1 MGPAD
6 LAIAWRF
13 ASQLPEFLR
22 RRVDTQAAVDVLN
35 QRLASRAPDFLRIV
49 RDAVYADASGP
60 YAQLLRHAG
69 CEYGDVERLVRGEGV
84 EGALQVL
91 YRNGVYLTG
100 NELKGRQ
107 PARRGSATFTIDPE
121 RLRNPHSAFHI
132 PVRSSASRGP
142 GLPILVDLTALGD
155 LAVNFHLARV
165 AHGGAD
171 WVPAVWG
178 VPGGGFVS
186 ASLLIAVS
194 FGAAPDR
201 SFLYLDPGTP
211 GLHARYRWSLR
222 LMRWAGWRAGMRF
235 QRPRVVP
242 VNAAAPIAHW
252 MADVLRSGRTPYLAA
267 HPSAAAH
274 VCEVAQEAGI
284 DLRGARF
291 TLRGEPVTPGRLAA
305 LRRVGAEATTLYG
318 TIECGTIGNG
328 CTVSQVA
335 DEVHVLDDLHAVIQ
349 CDSAAPAGLVPG
361 ALLVTSLRPTAR
373 LILLNVST
381 GDIAEMTRRACGC
394 PLEQLGWKTHLH
406 TIRSFE
412 KLTAGGMTFLGTN
425 VVRVLEEVL
434 PARFGGSAL
443 DYQLI
448 EEEAADGRPRLRLIV
463 SSTVAAVDTR
473 AVADAFLAAIGSG
486 SGVERVMEL
495 VWRDADFLQV
505 EHGAIRTTPG
515 GKVLHVHSDR
525 SATRGAR
532 DGGGNG

>member
-1 MGPAD
+1 MVPTD
-6 LAIAWRF
+6 FAIAWRF
-13 ASQLPEFLR
+13 ASQLPAFLR
-22 RRVDTQAAVDVLN
+22 RRVDTQAAVDILN
-35 QRLASRAPDFLRIV
+35 QRLAGRAEDFLRIV
-49 RDAVYADASGP
+49 RDTVYADHTGP

-69 CEYGDVERLVRGEGV
+69 CEYGDLERLVRGEGL

-91 YRNGVYLTG
+91 YRGGVYLTG

-107 PARRGSATFTIDPE
+107 PARRGSATFTIDPG
-121 RLRNPHSAFHI
+121 RLRNPHSGFHI
-132 PVRSSASRGP
+132 PVRTSASRGP
-142 GLPILVDLTALGD
+142 GLPILVDLAALGD
-155 LAVNFHLARV
+155 LAVNFHLARM

-178 VPGGGFVS
+178 APGGGFVS

-194 FGAAPDR
+194 YGAAPDR
-201 SFLYLDPGTP
+201 SFLYLDPRAP

-222 LMRWAGWRAGMRF
+222 LMRWASRRAGMRF
-235 QRPRVVP
+235 PRPRVVP
-242 VNAAAPIAHW
+242 VHAPAPIAQW

-267 HPSAAAH
+267 HPSAAAR
-274 VCEVAQEAGI
+274 VCETALETGV

-291 TLRGEPVTPGRLAA
+291 TLRGEPVTSGRLAA
-305 LRRVGAEATTLYG
+305 LRRAGAESTTLYG

-328 CTVSQVA
+328 CTTAQVA
-335 DEVHVLDDLHAVIQ
+335 DEVHVFDDLHAVIQ
-349 CDSAAPAGLVPG
+349 CDAAAPAGLVPG
-361 ALLVTSLRPTAR
+361 ALLLTSLRPTAR

-381 GDIAEMTRRACGC
+381 GDVAEMTRRDCGC
-394 PLEQLGWKTHLH
+394 PLERLGWKTHLH

-448 EEEAADGRPRLRLIV
+448 EEETADGRPRLRLIV
-463 SSTVAAVDTR
+463 GSTLGAVDTR

-486 SGVERVMEL
+486 SGVERVIEL
-495 VWRDADFLQV
+495 VWRDAGFLQV
-505 EHGAIRTTPG
+505 EQGPIRTTPG
-515 GKVLHVHSDR
+515 GKVLHVHSNR
-525 SATRGAR
+525 T
-532 DGGGNG
+532 